1 MTEVSINKT
10 ESNKDNQYCIVN
22 IAANREA
29 LKILSKSAYSLYMY
43 FMQNRDGFTL
53 KLHRSHATSIA
64 NISKSAYHTAMAEL
78 IEKGYLIDCGDGYEF
93 YECPDDN
100 DEI

>member
-1 MTEVSINKT
+1 MEVSINKT
-10 ESNKDNQYCIVN
+10 ESNQSDPYSIIN
-22 IAANREA
+22 IAANRVA
-29 LKILSKSAYSLYMY
+29 LETLTKSAYCLYMY
-43 FMQNRDGFTL
+43 FMQNQDGFTL
-53 KLHRSHATSIA
+53 KLRRSHAM
-64 NISKSAYHTAMAEL
+64 NITNLSKSSYHRAMAEL

>member
-1 MTEVSINKT
+1 MEVSINKT
-10 ESNKDNQYCIVN
+10 KFNQSDPYSIIN
-22 IAANREA
+22 IAANRGA
-29 LKILSKSAYSLYMY
+29 LETLTRSAYCLYMY
-43 FMQNRDGFTL
+43 FMQNQDGFTL
-53 KLHRSHATSIA
+53 KLRRTHAM
-64 NISKSAYHTAMAEL
+64 NITNLSKSSYHRAMAEL